1 MIVYGIRVP
10 GYEGR
15 AGMLALR
22 KLDGNCEI
30 DLIQLSKYVQEN
42 LPKYARPLFIR
53 IVKHPEFWD
62 LVTTTMKLR
71 KSELQR

>member
-1 MIVYGIRVP
+1 MYGIRVP

-22 KLDGNCEI
+22 KIDGNY
-30 DLIQLSKYVQEN
+30 DLDMIQLSKYIQEH
-42 LPKYARPLFIR
+42 LPKYARPLFLR
-53 IVKHPEFWD
+53 IVKHPELWD